1 MHLAHYLGLL
11 HRSQD
16 LLGEAFDDVGRAHRD
31 EPDVYYTCRRLSGQC
46 AEHAHQLEPFA
57 RRYAEEATDEPER
70 LHSGLFGGT
79 RTGGI
84 GLLRDLHDLYLMAT
98 ECDICWTVVAQA
110 AQGARDEELLD
121 VVRRC
126 EGETTIQLQWLRTRM
141 KQAAPQALVVAD

>member
-16 LLGEAFDDVGRAHRD
+16 LLGDAFDDVGQAHRD
-31 EPDVYYTCRRLSGQC
+31 EPDVYHTCRRLSGQC
-46 AEHAHQLEPFA
+46 AEHARRLEPFA

-70 LHSGLFGGT
+70 LHSELFSGT

-110 AQGARDEELLD
+110 AQGARDEELLG

-141 KQAAPQALVVAD
+141 KQAATQALVVAD